1 MAFSSDGSA
10 FTVISKSGNETRR
23 ESFNR
28 LSDVKEELSNSWH
41 SNIDGGKIGRSSV
54 YKVSTQQTT
63 SSNYSSNSTTTS
75 SKTVRTFTS
84 TVTKKQTKTIS
95 KTDKNTI
102 DKKTP
107 DDEKSLELASSS
119 NFDSL
124 SSGSFFKAKYKDM
137 DGDDFFRSA
146 SSRFSMRNLNDT
158 SGWNFDLDEG
168 ASLFPDFFPKND
180 AATKLSFE
188 ATWRSVSPVKEIGLA
203 KQAIKNCSWEEDEEN
218 NDAKHI
224 VNSWMQFFGHI
235 NPVKNG

>member
-10 FTVISKSGNETRR
+10 FTVISKAGNVTRR

-28 LSDVKEELSNSWH
+28 ISDVKEELSNSWN
-41 SNIDGGKIGRSSV
+41 SSIDGGKIGRSSV
-54 YKVSTQQTT
+54 YK
-63 SSNYSSNSTTTS
+63 
-75 SKTVRTFTS
+75 K
-84 TVTKKQTKTIS
+84 TVTKKQTKTVIS
-95 KTDKNTI
+95 KTDKNST
-102 DKKTP
+102 DKKIP
-107 DDEKSLELASSS
+107 DDKGLELVSSKN

-146 SSRFSMRNLNDT
+146 SSRFSMRNINDT

-188 ATWRSVSPVKEIGLA
+188 ATWRSASPVKEIGLA
-203 KQAIKNCSWEEDEEN
+203 KQAIKNCSWEDDEN
-218 NDAKHI
+218 KDAKHI
-224 VNSWMQFFGHI
+224 VNSWMQFFGHV